1 MRLLLSCAVSTITFD
16 DPSIYSF
23 VRPTDISGQVKEGF
37 IWQSAY
43 LIVPFS
49 GAGNPN
55 ACTLGNQP
63 TTNGYA
69 NAVVSQPQALAF
81 FVGTTGY
88 PQGYV
93 CASPSSKAF
102 IPQTVAATAAW
113 KDGMTLSLTGHGA
126 TGNAISSHTTTI
138 NYGAPTIV
146 DLTTLGQIY
155 AMSFN
160 ATGGTPACRDYSPGT
175 EMSFDNFVAIS
186 KSNTSAHGC
195 SWMFSGHPCDYNVA

>member
-1 MRLLLSCAVSTITFD
+1 
-16 DPSIYSF
+16 
-23 VRPTDISGQVKEGF
+23 VKEGF

-43 LIVPFS
+43 IIIPNS
-49 GAGNPN
+49 GAGNTI
-55 ACTLGNQP
+55 ACNLASQP

-69 NAVVSQPQALAF
+69 NAVVSQPQALTF
-81 FVGTTGY
+81 PIGTTFY
-88 PQGYV
+88 PRGYV

-126 TGNAISSHTTTI
+126 TGNAISSHTTII

-146 DLTTLGQIY
+146 DLTTLGRIY
-155 AMSFN
+155 AMSFT
-160 ATGGTPACRDYSPGT
+160 ATGGTYACRDFSPDPGT
-175 EMSFDNFVAIS
+175 QMSFDNFVAIS

-195 SWMFSGHPCDYNVA
+195 LWMFSGHPCDYSVA